1 MRKTIARAHGEMPSE
16 DRTGRE
22 GSPSERRRARSDQP
36 GQNYRQ
42 QLLRP
47 REIGGARILGTHG
60 DGGYDFTDYFRALS
74 GGAFQEALAPAGRG
88 GHAHL
93 ARRRAAADAPS
104 LDHRPD
110 EGRPAFL
117 VAQSR
122 EGCFGQDV
130 ERAPAG
136 TAPVAGKAGARS
148 TAPTKHPPRDCATRN

>member
-16 DRTGRE
+16 DRTGWE
-22 GSPSERRRARSDQP
+22 DSPGERRRARSDQP

-93 ARRRAAADAPS
+93 ARRRRNFREPRALRRGRQQNPGNS
-104 LDHRPD
+104 LDGSE
-110 EGRPAFL
+110 EGNAAKGGGSVGFFFGSRLSRTATPVVASHTRPAP
-117 VAQSR
+117 
-122 EGCFGQDV
+122 GKQD
-130 ERAPAG
+130 
-136 TAPVAGKAGARS
+136 
-148 TAPTKHPPRDCATRN
+148 